1 MTRNLLIALAWAA
14 AIIGVAA
21 ADRSGM
27 IEADSA
33 RTLTMVMPILAVL
46 SIGIVCRTCKEQQA

>member
-21 ADRSGM
+21 AGRSGM

-33 RTLTMVMPILAVL
+33 RALTMVMPILAVL
-46 SIGIVCRTCKEQQA
+46 SIGIVCRTCKEQRA

>member
-21 ADRSGM
+21 AGRSGM

-46 SIGIVCRTCKEQQA
+46 SIGIVCRTCKEQRA

>member
-21 ADRSGM
+21 AGRSGM

-33 RTLTMVMPILAVL
+33 RTLTMVKTLPRV
-46 SIGIVCRTCKEQQA
+46 S